1 MQDIT
6 VAIQKLEKIDGEIHN
21 LKAIL
26 KSKQEPLK
34 LAGLWEDI
42 NITEQDIEEAKHSLF
57 KATEDKEL

>member
-1 MQDIT
+1 MQDFM
-6 VAIQKLEKIDGEIHN
+6 VAIQKLEKIDSEIHN

-26 KSKQEPLK
+26 KSKQAPLK
-34 LAGLWEDI
+34 LAGIWGDV